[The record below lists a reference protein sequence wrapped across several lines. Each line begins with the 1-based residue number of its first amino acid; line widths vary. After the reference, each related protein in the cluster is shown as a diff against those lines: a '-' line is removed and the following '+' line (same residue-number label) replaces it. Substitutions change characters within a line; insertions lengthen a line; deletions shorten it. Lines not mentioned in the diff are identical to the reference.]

1 MSWLNTDGLYIKY
14 GTEETAVSRG
24 GEVDFDGMHEYHFY
38 VDYTDALST
47 SNVIVGTASGTETG
61 SMGPFLPK
69 GLRIQQVKVIAET
82 AFTSSG
88 TIGTSTLVLGLV
100 REDRTTELDYD
111 GLTTTSFVGSV
122 IDAAG
127 ETTDVRPGVTGC
139 GALVGTT
146 LANDGLLC
154 VANSQH
160 ASHPFTAGKA
170 RIVISGYYP

>member
-24 GEVDFDGMHEYHFY
+24 GEVEFDGSHQYHFY

-47 SNVIVGTASGTETG
+47 TNTIVGTASGTEIG
-61 SMGPFLPK
+61 SQGPFLPK
-69 GLRIQQVKVIAET
+69 GLRITQVAVFTET

-88 TIGTSTLVLGLV
+88 TIGTSTFVLGLI
-100 REDRTTELDYD
+100 REDRTTELDFD

-122 IDAAG
+122 IDTQG
-127 ETTDVRPGVTGC
+127 ETTDVRVGTTGA
-139 GALVGTT
+139 GALIGTT

-160 ASHPFTAGKA
+160 ASHPFTAGRA